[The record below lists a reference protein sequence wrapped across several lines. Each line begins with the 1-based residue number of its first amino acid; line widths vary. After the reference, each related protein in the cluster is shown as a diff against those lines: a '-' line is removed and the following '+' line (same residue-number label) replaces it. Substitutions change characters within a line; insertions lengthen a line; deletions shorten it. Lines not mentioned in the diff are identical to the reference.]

1 MYFSKIYIVELLN
14 VDTDRRYLV
23 NVIFTPVIMSKHLSS
38 SSLPDPKH
46 SLKSGGN
53 SCALI
58 TTLSLKLLKNNL
70 RKWINTQFW
79 T

>member
-1 MYFSKIYIVELLN
+1 MLSLS
-14 VDTDRRYLV
+14 TDRGCLV
-23 NVIFTPVIMSKHLSS
+23 NVIFTSVIMSKHLSS
-38 SSLPDPKH
+38 SSSSLPDPKQL
-46 SLKSGGN
+46 LKSGGN

-58 TTLSLKLLKNNL
+58 TTLNLKLLKNNL